1 MILAATVLARG
12 GCLVSHDVQ
21 EFRRIRRLRVEDWT
35 E

>member
-21 EFRRIRRLRVEDWT
+21 EFRRIREDWT